1 MTGDYT
7 AELDMAWA
15 LEMDR
20 SAVVAS
26 GLAWVVSQLPGPGYL
41 SLVPGT
47 PSVPLSE
54 LWKAYHHFMPQFVQ
68 I

>member
-1 MTGDYT
+1 M
-7 AELDMAWA
+7 
-15 LEMDR
+15 
-20 SAVVAS
+20 VAS

-54 LWKAYHHFMPQFVQ
+54 L
-68 I
+68 